1 MRTVTDVAARRTSLD
16 SKEQLSARVA
26 AYVREG
32 IMVGEFRPDEYVR
45 TEHLATDLGVSPT
58 PVREALMVLGSE
70 GTVRWEPRKGYR
82 VVPITPRD
90 VQDLFHV
97 QAFIAGELAARA
109 ALCLDDEELSRLE
122 SVQAR
127 LEEAERE
134 GDAELVDELNHEV
147 HRSINKASGSYRL
160 ATLLNSTVHYVPLRF
175 FGTIDGWASASAHDH
190 SAVFA
195 ALRARDP
202 DAARVAMSEHIE
214 HIGGLL
220 VTYLETHRLLPTA
233 D

>member
-1 MRTVTDVAARRTSLD
+1 M
-16 SKEQLSARVA
+16 
-26 AYVREG
+26 
-32 IMVGEFRPDEYVR
+32 
-45 TEHLATDLGVSPT
+45 
-58 PVREALMVLGSE
+58 
-70 GTVRWEPRKGYR
+70 
-82 VVPITPRD
+82 PITPRD

-109 ALCLDDEELSRLE
+109 AVCLEDDELARLVA
-122 SVQAR
+122 VQAR
-127 LEEAERE
+127 LEEAERH
-134 GDAELVDELNHEV
+134 GNAELVDELNHEV
-147 HRSINKASGSYRL
+147 HRTINKASGSYRL

-190 SAVFA
+190 TAVFA

-202 DAARVAMSEHIE
+202 DAARAAMSEHIE

-220 VTYLETHRLLPTA
+220 VTYLESHRLLPSA